1 MCESPA
7 ILTASGTGA
16 NLYSEE
22 MRLIAAG
29 ITFRTA
35 PVEVRERAALSDPAA
50 RHLLR
55 FLVGHGGL
63 SGAAA
68 ISTCN
73 RTELYV
79 SVHDDPD
86 PEAIIPRLRR
96 YLDPEGEAPVREH
109 VRIFRGEEA
118 VEHLFQVATGLDSMV
133 VGETQVLGQVK
144 AAHRLALETG
154 TLDAQLDFVFRR
166 AIGAAKLARTQ
177 TGIGRAAG
185 SISEGAIA
193 VAERVLGKLEGRT
206 ALLIGA
212 GKMSALAARR
222 LQRLGAHL
230 RVSSRGGE
238 SAAALA
244 TQLGASVIGTDDL
257 AAAMLDCDLVVTATT
272 SFEPVLDRALCS
284 AVQVRRAGR
293 PLCLIDLA
301 VPRDIAPD
309 VAGLPGVTLIDID
322 ELGRRL
328 QDGAHDHARA
338 IAAASQV
345 VAEEVHRTLD
355 VLDRRDASVP
365 TIRALLERAES
376 IRAREVERTLA
387 RLPAADAEL
396 TERIEV
402 LSRSL
407 VRKLLHAP
415 ITHLRAATD
424 DPGVVLRLREAFS
437 LDDPGTGAR

>member
-1 MCESPA
+1 M
-7 ILTASGTGA
+7 
-16 NLYSEE
+16 
-22 MRLIAAG
+22 
-29 ITFRTA
+29 
-35 PVEVRERAALSDPAA
+35 
-50 RHLLR
+50 
-55 FLVGHGGL
+55 
-63 SGAAA
+63 
-68 ISTCN
+68 
-73 RTELYV
+73 
-79 SVHDDPD
+79 
-86 PEAIIPRLRR
+86 
-96 YLDPEGEAPVREH
+96 REH
-109 VRIFRGEEA
+109 VTIFRGEEA
-118 VEHLFQVATGLDSMV
+118 VEHLFRVATGLDSMV
-133 VGETQVLGQVK
+133 VGETQVLGQVR

-166 AIGAAKLARTQ
+166 AIGAAKLARSQ

-185 SISEGAIA
+185 SISEAAIA
-193 VAERVLGKLEGRT
+193 VAEKVLGGVEGRT

-222 LQRLGAHL
+222 LQRQGAHL

-244 TQLGASVIGTDDL
+244 TQLGASVVGTDDL
-257 AAAMLDCDLVVTATT
+257 AAAMLECDLVVAATT

-284 AVQVRRAGR
+284 AVQVKRSGR

-301 VPRDIAPD
+301 VPRDVAPD

-328 QDGAHDHARA
+328 QDGAHDHGRA
-338 IAAASQV
+338 IAAASLV
-345 VAEEVHRTLD
+345 VAEEVRRTLE

-365 TIRALLERAES
+365 TIRALLERAEM
-376 IRAREVERTLA
+376 IRRREVERTMA

-396 TERIEV
+396 TERIDT

-415 ITHLRAATD
+415 ITHLRAASD
-424 DPGVVLRLREAFS
+424 DPGVALRLREAFS
-437 LDDPGTGAR
+437 LDDPATGER